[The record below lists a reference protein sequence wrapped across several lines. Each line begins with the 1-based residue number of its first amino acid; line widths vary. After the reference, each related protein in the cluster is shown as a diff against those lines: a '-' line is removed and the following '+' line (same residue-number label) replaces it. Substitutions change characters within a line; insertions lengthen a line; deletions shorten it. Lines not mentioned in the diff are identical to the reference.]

1 MAAIFAKSFFDLF
14 FSTLPETFLTKAEI
28 LTSLALAALS
38 YLIMTFL

>member
-14 FSTLPETFLTKAEI
+14 FSTLPETFLTTAEI

-38 YLIMTFL
+38 YFIMTFL